1 MGIDAEMLVRTRQQF
16 TPREVRNLSVDLV
29 EAFGTDTFLLIP
41 DWVPDEY
48 YENEFTPPADAPG
61 RHALRLIKFYQQ
73 DGPDIHPESGESFIE
88 LSLMGRY
95 YGEGYERG
103 SITTYLAIAEWL
115 EQRIPDARVFYGGDS
130 SGVLAE
136 QFDRAARERIF
147 AHFCRVGHK
156 PYRGGFGISV
166 FDKTLGG
173 HPACGFCGPR
183 MTETGG
189 SRDYSFYSCGSCEAK
204 VVRHHATGECEAVTH
219 EDKRNDRFMSGFS
232 VAAKRLMS
240 RLGKEG

>member
-29 EAFGTDTFLLIP
+29 EAFGTELFLLIP
-41 DWVPDEY
+41 DWAPDED

-73 DGPDIHPESGESFIE
+73 DGPDIHPEPGESFIE

-103 SITTYLAIAEWL
+103 SITDYLAMAEWL
-115 EQRIPDARVFYGGDS
+115 ERRIPDARVFYGGDS

-136 QFDRAARERIF
+136 PFDRAARERIF

-156 PYRGGFGISV
+156 PYRGGFNAMLDGTP
-166 FDKTLGG
+166 DGR
-173 HPACGFCGPR
+173 PACGFCGPR

-189 SRDYSFYSCGSCEAK
+189 SRDYSFYGCGSCEEG
-204 VVRHHATGECEAVTH
+204 VVRHHATGECEAVTRQ
-219 EDKRNDRFMSGFS
+219 DKRDDGGFSGFS
-232 VAAKRLMS
+232 VAAKRLVA
-240 RLGKEG
+240 RLRKEG